1 MFRLSMVKTRI
12 SEQVMV
18 LQNTVLSLNENR
30 NILCCTYILFPLEI
44 LLIIIYKK

>member
-1 MFRLSMVKTRI
+1 MFRLSMVKTII
-12 SEQVMV
+12 SEHVMV

-30 NILCCTYILFPLEI
+30 NILRCTYMSLPLEI